1 MAVARRRAGDLPRP
15 LYLRLFLLFSTLL
28 CSCPPGT
35 ESQSRS
41 CFARCRNPRLW
52 TESVSLYRIHSHVC
66 GRSLCPCA
74 NHEGK
79 PETDKHALEKDPGVI
94 APRESQEAKRNRDWI
109 GLG

>member
-35 ESQSRS
+35 EPQSRS
-41 CFARCRNPRLW
+41 CFHEMPEFTALNRKRLRLS
-52 TESVSLYRIHSHVC
+52 ERLYRVHSHVC

-79 PETDKHALEKDPGVI
+79 PETDEHALEKNPGVI
-94 APRESQEAKRNRDWI
+94 APR
-109 GLG
+109 